1 MILLLLRAPSDVAAM
16 TVAGIA
22 IPCYV
27 TTPTMAWSLAIDDVI
42 EGGGGP
48 QLSTLMLMFVLMKWC
63 SLEIKIL

>member
-42 EGGGGP
+42 EGGGGRNSA
-48 QLSTLMLMFVLMKWC
+48 LLCLCLC
-63 SLEIKIL
+63 